1 MITNFLIF
9 QWNYCFEL
17 INNDYSAAGFN
28 CSGKMGYE
36 IMEWERNKLKRKVPN
51 KGWNIKAVWKII
63 LFRADYWAWV
73 TKQLPIKKNTAE

>member
-1 MITNFLIF
+1 
-9 QWNYCFEL
+9 
-17 INNDYSAAGFN
+17 
-28 CSGKMGYE
+28 MGYE